1 MPPIRLT
8 NDTLARIRVCLRA
21 GIPASPELLANV
33 VECLE
38 SMAAASVRRRC
49 CGELI
54 RRAALMLTGSPY
66 RKAQVLQAEIKALA
80 RVRHSARNEPGAS
93 SPTTVQGCLQAAAQ
107 VAPLPRSTRQLY
119 RILLDRG
126 ADKDGVEVS
135 VGSVR

>member
-8 NDTLARIRVCLRA
+8 NATLARIRVCLHA
-21 GIPASPELLANV
+21 GVPASPDLLANV

-38 SMAAASVRRRC
+38 NVVAASTRQQLRDVR
-49 CGELI
+49 I
-54 RRAALMLTGSPY
+54 RRAALMVPGSPY

-93 SPTTVQGCLQAAAQ
+93 SPITVQGCLREAAQ

-119 RILLDRG
+119 RILLDPG